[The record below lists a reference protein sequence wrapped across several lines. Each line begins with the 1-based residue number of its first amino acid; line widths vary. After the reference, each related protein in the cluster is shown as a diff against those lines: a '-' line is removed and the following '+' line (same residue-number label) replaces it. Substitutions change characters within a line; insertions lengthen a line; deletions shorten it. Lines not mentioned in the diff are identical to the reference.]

1 MPQAQQAGAYGTEKE
16 FAYKADYRVD
26 PQAGNY
32 ARYDSGDVYRGA
44 QVDKSRD
51 DVYRAW

>member
-26 PQAGNY
+26 PQPGY
-32 ARYDSGDVYRGA
+32 GRYDSGDVYRGA
-44 QVDKSRD
+44 HVDNSRN